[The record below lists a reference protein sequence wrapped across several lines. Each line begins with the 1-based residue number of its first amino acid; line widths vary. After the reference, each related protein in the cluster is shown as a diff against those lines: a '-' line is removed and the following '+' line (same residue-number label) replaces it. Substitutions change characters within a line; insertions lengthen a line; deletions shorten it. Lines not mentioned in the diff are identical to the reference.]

1 MVFHNFDPRKSIQG
15 QILLPKLQ
23 RNAIFDENP
32 FFQKNDLFGYEKPYF
47 GQIR

>member
-1 MVFHNFDPRKSIQG
+1 MVFHNFDPRKSFRG
-15 QILLPKLQ
+15 QIFLPKLQ
-23 RNAIFDENP
+23 KIPFLMKNP